1 MRFREYALAPPNAAG
16 LEKMTEP
23 RKIAVVGYAFRLPG
37 LENQTPKGFWVALAS
52 GTNLVSSVEAGRWD
66 QPSFLH
72 PDKANPGTSY
82 TFAAGSIG
90 DISGFDAPFFGISP
104 REGGQMDPQQ
114 RILLELAWETLEN
127 AGIRPSSLRG
137 SRSGVFIG
145 VSSTDYAYRRADD
158 LASIDASTMTGNT
171 ASIAANRISYF
182 LDLRGPS
189 MAVDT
194 ACSSS
199 LVAFH
204 QACQSIAVG
213 ESEQAIVGGVSLHL
227 HPFGFIGFSKA
238 SMLSRRGL
246 CNVFDATGDGY
257 VRSEGAG
264 LFLLKDYAKAIADG
278 DRIVAIVA
286 ASGANC
292 DGKTNGLTVPSS
304 EAQATLLEDVYARAG
319 LSADDIDYLEAHG
332 TGTVV
337 GDPIETCAIGSA
349 LGIRRTRGPLPIG
362 SVKSNVG
369 HLEAASGVAGVVK
382 ALLSLEH
389 RVVPPTINVAT
400 LNPNIRFAEW
410 NIEPV
415 TDALQLPGDR
425 RLTIGVNSFGF
436 GGANAHVVLQSADA
450 PQSAGEDCGVTPRY
464 LFLSARSEGALRA
477 AADDYARF
485 LDQRAE
491 FTTYDVACA
500 ALARRELFEH
510 RLVAEPGSRT
520 KLVAALT
527 RFSADGSAPGIAS
540 DKALPTTGGPVFVY
554 SGNGSQWVG
563 MGQALLAESARFRE
577 LVAEVDGCLVDLGGQ
592 PASAL
597 LTGMTADQL
606 ASTEIAQPVL
616 FAIQMALTALFRE
629 AGIHPSAVVGHSVGE
644 VAAAWA
650 AGALS
655 LAAATRV
662 IHHRSAQQGRT
673 RGAGQMTAARLGTAE
688 AEACLADLGLEA
700 QVCIAGINSADGIT
714 FAGDPGA
721 LSVLEKHLSAQ
732 RVFHKRLDL
741 DYAFH
746 SPAMD
751 GIRDGL
757 ASALGGLAPVPA
769 AIRFISTV
777 TGGEFDG
784 RRLDSDYWWDN
795 IRRPV
800 QFAKAIESLIA
811 EGHQVFVEIGPH
823 PVLRNYIRDAL
834 GAAGCEGKVV
844 TPMSRSE
851 CSAAHLAASLRST
864 LSSGIPIDG
873 KTFFPY
879 PAAMVDLPNYPWQR
893 ERLWHPVTTESA
905 GLLYRHR
912 EHPLLGW
919 RLENGT
925 PQWENHLDLALL
937 PNYRD
942 HVVGN
947 AVILPAAAFIEMAL
961 AAAALWQPAQRPDVE
976 NLEIHTPL
984 LLDEQQARTVRFSID
999 TADGRF
1005 SVRSRLRLS
1014 TDPWALHVS
1023 GRIAGAT
1030 RHDAPPPSMQ
1040 PVPRVSAPIPGSIHY
1055 ASARS
1060 IGLDYGPAFQA
1071 VASVRVAGDTV
1082 SANFAT
1088 PPAIAGEVDTY
1099 LLHPTF
1105 LDGCFQ
1111 LLVNLLGH
1119 EGVAC
1124 HAYIPVRMGRVSL
1137 FQRGVPVARAEVTVL
1152 RRSPRSL
1159 VAACRL
1165 FAPDGTPV
1173 AHVRDA
1179 RFRRIQLVRAP
1190 ADPLQHLA
1198 WVTVGKP
1205 GTAAAQ
1211 ASTLPVRIARLSS
1224 RIQSETPLPAVL
1236 DTYLREVEPLLDVLC
1251 TAWLAECLKR
1261 VTGGDVAID
1270 PEHLTATG
1278 KLAPDRRPLLREMA
1292 TLLHQDGILAAQGDT
1307 WQWLGDTL
1315 LPDAA
1320 ATWLTLLEDY
1330 PDFAARIVAM
1340 GRLGTNLDALLTATE
1355 SVAGLVPA
1363 LASPDAFTQLTAD
1376 TDFHARDIIRRAL
1389 LAAGG
1394 RVTTDRPLRILELT
1408 VQGSRL
1414 AGDILAGLPPDTCRY
1429 VLGTL
1434 TGCYSESAEELRET
1448 WPAIELCTWSAAGI
1462 DSPTDR
1468 RFDLVVAADG
1478 LAGLTEPV
1486 GILALLRERLANG
1499 GELLLLEQ
1507 SPARWNTLLQLD
1519 RNPDARFVGPE
1530 DWKVRFKE
1538 AGFGTVAVLEDDPTS
1553 HSGATLYIAASGSRE
1568 SAVAPATP
1576 SGTWLLVAPPA
1587 AHCDAATDAAL
1598 TLIREQLAVRSVL
1611 AVTLQTDET
1620 VADTLSEPG
1629 AASLGTRGDSA
1640 AVTAA
1645 IAAVDG
1651 ENGPISGILFVA
1663 GLAADQ
1669 ATAEACVAQQEAIAE
1684 LAIQLLMA
1692 CEGLGHPSELVLL
1705 TRQAVAHL
1713 AGGEARPADGG
1724 LWGLGRTMINE
1735 SAGPRVRLVD
1745 LTGPLADARAA
1756 GMLSDELLMPDDED
1770 EIILTE
1776 AGRMALRIR
1785 ALPAPMP
1792 PGDAV
1797 RLDFAQPG
1805 QLGNLRWSTAH
1816 VRTPGPGEVAIDVR
1830 AAGLN
1835 FRDVMYAMGLLSDE
1849 AVEEGF
1855 AGASL
1860 GMELSGVIAAV
1871 GPGVEDLAPGME
1883 VMAFAPHAFGSRVI
1897 TQASAVV
1904 AKPGGW
1910 TFEAAATVPT
1920 AFFTVY
1926 YALHHLARLM
1936 PGERILIHG
1945 AAGGVGIAAIRL
1957 AQHLGAEIYATA
1969 GSDERRQFVRQ
1980 LGVDHVLDSRSLEFA
1995 DRILELTDGEG
2006 VDVVL
2011 NSLAGEAIRQNL
2023 RILRPFGRFLELG
2036 KRDFY
2041 EDTRIGLRPFR
2052 NNIAYFGID
2061 ADQLMS
2067 AAPEL
2072 TGHLFR
2078 ELMQLFADGALKPLP
2093 YRAFP
2098 AGEVVEAFRYMQ
2110 QSKQIGKVV
2119 VSFRDGLPLADRTAI
2134 PLRGAP
2140 TLRLASDATYLVSG
2154 GLGGF
2159 GLATALR
2166 LAECGARHLVLVG
2179 RRGPVTDEAKAA
2191 LAQLAD
2197 AGVSV
2202 RALAC
2207 DVSRRAD
2214 VATLFASLADGMS
2227 PLRGIVHAAMVI
2239 DDGLLRNMTRAGID
2253 RVFAPKMLGALLLDE
2268 FSRGCHLDFFV
2279 MYSSATTV
2287 FGNPGQGNYVAANHF
2302 LESLAARRR
2311 QLGLPGLA
2319 IGWGAIA
2326 DVGFLARND
2335 AVKDALQSRMGG
2347 TALESA
2353 TALDELERLLVPGT
2367 PAAVG
2372 VLELDWPS
2380 LSRFLPS
2387 AQSPRFREVA
2397 RKGSRDSEVNDGAE
2411 LQRWLRE
2418 LPLAE
2423 LQAAVA
2429 DLLKAEVGEILRLA
2443 PEKIDPKKSLYELGL
2458 DSLMAVE
2465 LITAVDQRFGINL
2478 PVMAISEGPTIARI
2492 ADRLILQLTGGEA
2505 AADAGDATVAAQVRV
2520 LAEQHG
2526 GTIDIETLA
2535 RVATGVGEK
2544 AG

>member
-37 LENQTPKGFWVALAS
+37 LENQTPKGFWVELTS
-52 GTNLVSSVEAGRWD
+52 GTNLVSRVEGGRWD

-90 DISGFDAPFFGISP
+90 DVSGFDAPFFGISP
-104 REGGQMDPQQ
+104 REAGQMDPQQ
-114 RILLELAWETLEN
+114 RVLLELAWETLEN
-127 AGIRPSSLRG
+127 AGIRPSTLRG
-137 SRSGVFIG
+137 SRSGVFVG
-145 VSSTDYAYRRADD
+145 VASTDYAYRRADD

-171 ASIAANRISYF
+171 ASIAANRLSYF

-189 MAVDT
+189 MAVNT

-204 QACQSIAVG
+204 QACQSIALG

-227 HPFGFIGFSKA
+227 HPLAFIGFSKA
-238 SMLSRRGL
+238 SMLSPRGL
-246 CNVFDATGDGY
+246 CNVFDAAGDGY

-264 LFLLKDYAKAIADG
+264 VFLLKDYAKALADG
-278 DRIVAIVA
+278 DRIVALVA

-304 EAQATLLEDVYARAG
+304 EAQAALLVDVYSRAG
-319 LSADDIDYLEAHG
+319 LSPDDIDYLEAHG
-332 TGTVV
+332 TGTAV
-337 GDPIETCAIGSA
+337 GDPIETRAIGSA
-349 LGIRRTRGPLPIG
+349 LGTRRTRGPLPIG

-369 HLEAASGVAGVVK
+369 HLEAASGVAGLVK

-389 RVVPPTINVAT
+389 RLVPPTIHIT
-400 LNPNIRFAEW
+400 TPNPNIRFAEW

-415 TDALQLPGDR
+415 TDALPLPNDR

-450 PQSAGEDCGVTPRY
+450 PQSADTEAGTAPRY
-464 LFLSARSEGALRA
+464 LFLSARSADALRA
-477 AADDYARF
+477 MAGDYAQ
-485 LDQRAE
+485 LLTKHAE
-491 FTTYDVACA
+491 WTTYAVAHA
-500 ALARRELFEH
+500 AHAGRDLLEH
-510 RLVAEPGSRT
+510 RLVAEAGSRAE
-520 KLVAALT
+520 LIAALT
-527 RFSADGSAPGIAS
+527 NFSVDGSAPGVDS
-540 DKALPTTGGPVFVY
+540 DKAEPTPGGPVFVY

-563 MGQALLAESARFRE
+563 MGQALLAESPRFCE
-577 LVAEVDGCLVDLGGQ
+577 LVADVDDCLADLGGQ

-597 LTGMTADQL
+597 LIGMSAERL
-606 ASTEIAQPVL
+606 ASTEVAQPVL
-616 FAIQMALTALFRE
+616 FAIQVALTTMFRE
-629 AGIHPSAVVGHSVGE
+629 AGIHPSTVVGHSVGE

-655 LAAATRV
+655 LADATRV

-673 RGAGQMTAARLGTAE
+673 RGAGQMTAASLGTAD
-688 AEACLADLGLEA
+688 AEACLAELGLA
-700 QVCIAGINSADGIT
+700 GRICIAGINSTKGIT

-721 LSVLEKHLSAQ
+721 LSVLEEHLSAQ

-757 ASALGGLAPVPA
+757 ASALDGLVPVPA

-777 TGGEFDG
+777 TGGEVDG
-784 RRLDSDYWWDN
+784 RQLDADYWWDN

-851 CSAAHLAASLRST
+851 CSVAHLAAGLRSA
-864 LSSGIPIDG
+864 LSSGIPVNG

-919 RLENGT
+919 RLEPGT
-925 PQWENHLDLALL
+925 PHWENHLDLALL

-947 AVILPAAAFIEMAL
+947 AVVLPAAAFIEMAL

-976 NLEIHTPL
+976 NLEIQTPL

-1023 GRIAGAT
+1023 GRIAGT
-1030 RHDAPPPSMQ
+1030 IRHDAPPPSMQ

-1055 ASARS
+1055 ESARS
-1060 IGLDYGPAFQA
+1060 IGLDYGPAFQT
-1071 VASVRVAGDTV
+1071 VATVRVAGDTV
-1082 SANFAT
+1082 SANFVT
-1088 PPAIAGEVDTY
+1088 PPAIVGEIGSC
-1099 LLHPTF
+1099 LLHPAF

-1111 LLVNLLGH
+1111 LLINLLDH
-1119 EGVAC
+1119 EGGAR

-1137 FQRGVPVARAEVTVL
+1137 FQRGMPVSRAEVTVL

-1165 FAPDGTPV
+1165 FAADGTPV
-1173 AHVRDA
+1173 AQVRDA

-1190 ADPLQHLA
+1190 TDPLQQLA
-1198 WVTVGKP
+1198 WMAVAKP
-1205 GTAAAQ
+1205 GIVAAL
-1211 ASTLPVRIARLSS
+1211 STTLPVRIARLAA
-1224 RIQSETPLPAVL
+1224 RIQTETPFPVVL
-1236 DTYLREVEPLLDVLC
+1236 DTYHRELEPLLDVLC
-1251 TAWLAECLKR
+1251 NAWMAECLKR
-1261 VTGGDVAID
+1261 LTGGDAPID
-1270 PEHLTATG
+1270 PEYLLETG
-1278 KLAPDRRPLLREMA
+1278 KLAPERRPLLLEMI

-1307 WQWLGDTL
+1307 WRWLGDNL
-1315 LPDAA
+1315 LPDGA

-1330 PDFAARIVAM
+1330 PDFAARIVAT
-1340 GRLGTNLDALLTATE
+1340 GRLGAKLDVLLAGKG
-1355 SVAGLVPA
+1355 SVASVLPA
-1363 LASPDAFTQLTAD
+1363 LASPGAFVQLTAD
-1376 TDFHARDIIRRAL
+1376 TDFHAREIIRRTL

-1394 RVTTDRPLRILELT
+1394 RVSPERPLRILELT

-1414 AGDILAGLPPDTCRY
+1414 AGDILAGLPPDTCRF

-1462 DSPTDR
+1462 DSPIDR
-1468 RFDLVVAADG
+1468 RFDLVVVTDG
-1478 LAGLTEPV
+1478 LDGFADPSAL
-1486 GILALLRERLANG
+1486 LANLRERLAIG

-1507 SPARWNTLLQLD
+1507 SPARWSTLLQLE
-1519 RNPDARFVGPE
+1519 RVPGARFQEPE
-1530 DWKVRFKE
+1530 IWKARFSD
-1538 AGFGTVAVLEDDPTS
+1538 AGFGAVAVLEDDPTS
-1553 HSGATLYIAASGSRE
+1553 HCGATLYISATGPQKHARAAAASG
-1568 SAVAPATP
+1568 
-1576 SGTWLLVAPPA
+1576 GTWLLVPPPA
-1587 AHCDAATDAAL
+1587 ADCDAATDAAL
-1598 TLIREQLAVRSVL
+1598 ELIREQLSARSVL
-1611 AVTLQTDET
+1611 TVTLP
-1620 VADTLSEPG
+1620 SEDG
-1629 AASLGTRGDSA
+1629 AADSA
-1640 AVTAA
+1640 LDPDAMTAA
-1645 IAAVDG
+1645 IIAVDTKY
-1651 ENGPISGILFVA
+1651 GPISGILFA
-1663 GLAADQ
+1663 AALAAEPS
-1669 ATAEACVAQQEAIAE
+1669 AAEASVTQQEALAE
-1684 LAIQLLMA
+1684 RATLLLKA
-1692 CEGLGHPSELVLL
+1692 CEGLGHPCELVLL

-1713 AGGEARPADGG
+1713 AGGEARPAGAG

-1735 SAGPRVRLVD
+1735 SAGPRVRLVN
-1745 LTGPLADARAA
+1745 LAAPMADAHVA

-1770 EIILTE
+1770 EIILTD
-1776 AGRMALRIR
+1776 AGRMALRLR
-1785 ALPAPMP
+1785 TLWAALPQD
-1792 PGDAV
+1792 DAV
-1797 RLDFAQPG
+1797 CLDFAQPG
-1805 QLGNLRWSTAH
+1805 QLGNLRWRAAP

-1926 YALHHLARLM
+1926 YALHHLARLA

-1969 GSDERRQFVRQ
+1969 GSDEKRQFVRQ

-2041 EDTRIGLRPFR
+2041 DDTRIGLRPFR

-2140 TLRLASDATYLVSG
+2140 TLRLASDATYLISG
-2154 GLGGF
+2154 GLSGF
-2159 GLATALR
+2159 GLTTALR
-2166 LAECGARHLVLVG
+2166 LAERGARHLVLVG

-2214 VATLFASLADGMS
+2214 VATLFASLADGIP

-2268 FSRGCHLDFFV
+2268 FSRESELDFFV
-2279 MYSSATTV
+2279 MYSSATTL

-2335 AVKDALQSRMGG
+2335 AVKDALQTRMGG
-2347 TALESA
+2347 SALESA
-2353 TALDELERLLVPGT
+2353 TALDVFERLLVAET

-2372 VLELDWPS
+2372 VLELNWPA
-2380 LSRFLPS
+2380 LARFLPS
-2387 AQSPRFREVA
+2387 AHSPRFREVA
-2397 RKGSRDSEVNDGAE
+2397 REGSRDSEEEGGAE

-2418 LPLAE
+2418 LPPAE
-2423 LQAAVA
+2423 LRVAVA
-2429 DLLKAEVGEILRLA
+2429 DLLKAEVGEILRLS
-2443 PEKIDPKKSLYELGL
+2443 PEKIDSHKSFYELGL

-2492 ADRLILQLTGGEA
+2492 ADRLILQLTGGDVV
-2505 AADAGDATVAAQVRV
+2505 ADAGETPLAAKVRV

-2526 GTIDIETLA
+2526 GALDNETLA
-2535 RVATGVGEK
+2535 RVASGIGEK

>member
-577 LVAEVDGCLVDLGGQ
+577 LVAEVNGCLVNLGGQ

-714 FAGDPGA
+714 FAGDLGA

-1005 SVRSRLRLS
+1005 SVRSRLRLGA
-1014 TDPWALHVS
+1014 DPWALHVS

-1030 RHDAPPPSMQ
+1030 QRTMLRHRRCSRCLACPHRSPAASITRPPAASVSTTDPRSRPSQASASPATPFRPISRHPRRSPARSIPTFCIPPFSTAVSSCWSICSAMKASPVMPTFPCAWGAFRCSSGVCRWPGRSDGIATQ
-1040 PVPRVSAPIPGSIHY
+1040 PPIPGRRVPPVCPRWH
-1055 ASARS
+1055 AGRPCTRRTLPPHPARP
-1060 IGLDYGPAFQA
+1060 GT
-1071 VASVRVAGDTV
+1071 R
-1082 SANFAT
+1082 
-1088 PPAIAGEVDTY
+1088 
-1099 LLHPTF
+1099 
-1105 LDGCFQ
+1105 
-1111 LLVNLLGH
+1111 
-1119 EGVAC
+1119 
-1124 HAYIPVRMGRVSL
+1124 R
-1137 FQRGVPVARAEVTVL
+1137 PVAAPRVGNRGQTRNRCRASKHAAGQD
-1152 RRSPRSL
+1152 RSP
-1159 VAACRL
+1159 
-1165 FAPDGTPV
+1165 
-1173 AHVRDA
+1173 
-1179 RFRRIQLVRAP
+1179 
-1190 ADPLQHLA
+1190 LQP
-1198 WVTVGKP
+1198 GFSPKP
-1205 GTAAAQ
+1205 
-1211 ASTLPVRIARLSS
+1211 R
-1224 RIQSETPLPAVL
+1224 LPAVL

-1292 TLLHQDGILAAQGDT
+1292 TLLHQDGILAAPGDT

-1340 GRLGTNLDALLTATE
+1340 GRLGTKLDALLTAN
-1355 SVAGLVPA
+1355 G
-1363 LASPDAFTQLTAD
+1363 
-1376 TDFHARDIIRRAL
+1376 IRRRA
-1389 LAAGG
+1389 
-1394 RVTTDRPLRILELT
+1394 
-1408 VQGSRL
+1408 S
-1414 AGDILAGLPPDTCRY
+1414 CR
-1429 VLGTL
+1429 
-1434 TGCYSESAEELRET
+1434 R
-1448 WPAIELCTWSAAGI
+1448 
-1462 DSPTDR
+1462 
-1468 RFDLVVAADG
+1468 
-1478 LAGLTEPV
+1478 
-1486 GILALLRERLANG
+1486 
-1499 GELLLLEQ
+1499 
-1507 SPARWNTLLQLD
+1507 
-1519 RNPDARFVGPE
+1519 
-1530 DWKVRFKE
+1530 
-1538 AGFGTVAVLEDDPTS
+1538 
-1553 HSGATLYIAASGSRE
+1553 
-1568 SAVAPATP
+1568 
-1576 SGTWLLVAPPA
+1576 
-1587 AHCDAATDAAL
+1587 
-1598 TLIREQLAVRSVL
+1598 
-1611 AVTLQTDET
+1611 
-1620 VADTLSEPG
+1620 
-1629 AASLGTRGDSA
+1629 
-1640 AVTAA
+1640 
-1645 IAAVDG
+1645 
-1651 ENGPISGILFVA
+1651 
-1663 GLAADQ
+1663 
-1669 ATAEACVAQQEAIAE
+1669 
-1684 LAIQLLMA
+1684 
-1692 CEGLGHPSELVLL
+1692 
-1705 TRQAVAHL
+1705 
-1713 AGGEARPADGG
+1713 
-1724 LWGLGRTMINE
+1724 
-1735 SAGPRVRLVD
+1735 
-1745 LTGPLADARAA
+1745 
-1756 GMLSDELLMPDDED
+1756 
-1770 EIILTE
+1770 
-1776 AGRMALRIR
+1776 
-1785 ALPAPMP
+1785 
-1792 PGDAV
+1792 
-1797 RLDFAQPG
+1797 
-1805 QLGNLRWSTAH
+1805 
-1816 VRTPGPGEVAIDVR
+1816 
-1830 AAGLN
+1830 
-1835 FRDVMYAMGLLSDE
+1835 
-1849 AVEEGF
+1849 
-1855 AGASL
+1855 
-1860 GMELSGVIAAV
+1860 
-1871 GPGVEDLAPGME
+1871 
-1883 VMAFAPHAFGSRVI
+1883 
-1897 TQASAVV
+1897 
-1904 AKPGGW
+1904 
-1910 TFEAAATVPT
+1910 
-1920 AFFTVY
+1920 
-1926 YALHHLARLM
+1926 
-1936 PGERILIHG
+1936 
-1945 AAGGVGIAAIRL
+1945 
-1957 AQHLGAEIYATA
+1957 
-1969 GSDERRQFVRQ
+1969 
-1980 LGVDHVLDSRSLEFA
+1980 
-1995 DRILELTDGEG
+1995 
-2006 VDVVL
+2006 
-2011 NSLAGEAIRQNL
+2011 
-2023 RILRPFGRFLELG
+2023 
-2036 KRDFY
+2036 
-2041 EDTRIGLRPFR
+2041 
-2052 NNIAYFGID
+2052 
-2061 ADQLMS
+2061 
-2067 AAPEL
+2067 
-2072 TGHLFR
+2072 
-2078 ELMQLFADGALKPLP
+2078 
-2093 YRAFP
+2093 
-2098 AGEVVEAFRYMQ
+2098 
-2110 QSKQIGKVV
+2110 
-2119 VSFRDGLPLADRTAI
+2119 
-2134 PLRGAP
+2134 
-2140 TLRLASDATYLVSG
+2140 
-2154 GLGGF
+2154 
-2159 GLATALR
+2159 
-2166 LAECGARHLVLVG
+2166 
-2179 RRGPVTDEAKAA
+2179 
-2191 LAQLAD
+2191 
-2197 AGVSV
+2197 
-2202 RALAC
+2202 
-2207 DVSRRAD
+2207 
-2214 VATLFASLADGMS
+2214 
-2227 PLRGIVHAAMVI
+2227 
-2239 DDGLLRNMTRAGID
+2239 
-2253 RVFAPKMLGALLLDE
+2253 
-2268 FSRGCHLDFFV
+2268 
-2279 MYSSATTV
+2279 
-2287 FGNPGQGNYVAANHF
+2287 
-2302 LESLAARRR
+2302 
-2311 QLGLPGLA
+2311 
-2319 IGWGAIA
+2319 
-2326 DVGFLARND
+2326 
-2335 AVKDALQSRMGG
+2335 
-2347 TALESA
+2347 
-2353 TALDELERLLVPGT
+2353 
-2367 PAAVG
+2367 
-2372 VLELDWPS
+2372 
-2380 LSRFLPS
+2380 
-2387 AQSPRFREVA
+2387 
-2397 RKGSRDSEVNDGAE
+2397 
-2411 LQRWLRE
+2411 
-2418 LPLAE
+2418 
-2423 LQAAVA
+2423 
-2429 DLLKAEVGEILRLA
+2429 
-2443 PEKIDPKKSLYELGL
+2443 
-2458 DSLMAVE
+2458 
-2465 LITAVDQRFGINL
+2465 
-2478 PVMAISEGPTIARI
+2478 
-2492 ADRLILQLTGGEA
+2492 
-2505 AADAGDATVAAQVRV
+2505 
-2520 LAEQHG
+2520 
-2526 GTIDIETLA
+2526 
-2535 RVATGVGEK
+2535 
-2544 AG
+2544 